1 LTALN
6 FTYAVF
12 GLFLRCNL
20 AIPELMP
27 LQPELTPSPL
37 DSSDEPVVSVYL
49 NSSPQ
54 ASALDPTTPEELSYA
69 NSYKDESGEPA
80 LQIWKA
86 AGSRYLR
93 LAYFDGSQFWLDR
106 EGTEVWGTWPANLTL
121 EDAATYLLG
130 PVLGLLLRMRGVT
143 CLHASAVAFGGN
155 AVAFVGSEGA
165 GKSTTAAALARRG
178 HAILSDDVVALA
190 ERNGSFFIH
199 PAYPYLCLWPESVES
214 LYGSAEALPQFSA
227 NYEKRCL
234 SLGKQEVQFA
244 EQALPLAAIYIL
256 GERRGDPAPLVEE
269 LTPQKAFLAL
279 VANTFATNTLDSD
292 MRAKEFEILAR
303 VASKVPI
310 RLLCA
315 NRDAGRLSD
324 LCDLLSK
331 EAQNLRTWKPAR
343 A

>member
-1 LTALN
+1 VK

-12 GLFLRCNL
+12 GLLLESNHR
-20 AIPELMP
+20 I
-27 LQPELTPSPL
+27 PELTPIGPSHDPSSLESSNGRVVAIHLNASP
-37 DSSDEPVVSVYL
+37 
-49 NSSPQ
+49 
-54 ASALDPTTPEELSYA
+54 PTSGGVPSGPEELSYA
-69 NSYKDESGEPA
+69 TSYKDAAGNPA
-80 LQIWKA
+80 LSIWKA

-93 LAYFDGSQFWLDR
+93 LAYFDGTQFWLDR
-106 EGTEVWGTWPANLTL
+106 EGREVWATWPGNLAL
-121 EDAATYLLG
+121 EDTATYLLG
-130 PVLGLLLRMRGVT
+130 PVLGILLRLRGVT
-143 CLHASAVAFGGN
+143 CLHASAVAFGEN

-178 HAILSDDVVALA
+178 HAVLSDDVVALA
-190 ERNGSFFIH
+190 ERDGSFFVH

-234 SLGKQEVQFA
+234 SLGKQELRFA

-269 LTPQKAFLAL
+269 LTPQRAFLAL
-279 VANTFATNTLDSD
+279 IANTFATNTLDSS

-303 VASKVPI
+303 VVLSVPI
-310 RLLCA
+310 RVLCA
-315 NRDAGRLSD
+315 HHDASRLPE

-331 EAQNLRTWKPAR
+331 EAQSLATSKSAR
-343 A
+343 V